1 MPEEPKSVLMHPQ
14 AAGGPIMA
22 APAEGEE
29 DEDGVFGWFS
39 QQQLDNV
46 DIEEQDCPLFMDE
59 EQLKDPKNAA
69 QLEWLSS
76 CTYEGMDGKEIALE
90 LKEKGNLVLKGDPV
104 QAGAAKTRPNPKLA
118 ITMYDDALYQEHDD
132 TVLKAVLWNNRAM
145 ANLKLKNWG
154 HVMTDCVKSI
164 RLNKTLK
171 AYWRGAQASLKL
183 KKFAPCKE
191 FCKEGLKL
199 EPEDKE
205 LLAIAAKAE
214 KEQAEAEA
222 EAAVR
227 EKAEK
232 RALRAEKM
240 LLATVKSRGV
250 RMGTRPEWLENTYHL
265 DLRNTEM
272 VYLDEEDS
280 LHWAMCF
287 LYPEH
292 ATSDLVQD
300 MHEDCALGEQ
310 LSQMFPPAVAPPSW
324 DVDRK
329 YDTPE
334 LVICYEA
341 SADPSGEKPNKR
353 FSKLPLECT
362 LKEALA
368 RTDFVVPGYPTFHVV
383 VKGSPF
389 ANQYLDDNF
398 IRVSSGGL

>member
-104 QAGAAKTRPNPKLA
+104 QAGAAKTKPNPKLA

-132 TVLKAVLWNNRAM
+132 TVLKAMLWNNRAM

-171 AYWRGAQASLKL
+171 AYWRGAQVRCLREP
-183 KKFAPCKE
+183 AP
-191 FCKEGLKL
+191 
-199 EPEDKE
+199 E
-205 LLAIAAKAE
+205 L
-214 KEQAEAEA
+214 
-222 EAAVR
+222 
-227 EKAEK
+227 
-232 RALRAEKM
+232 
-240 LLATVKSRGV
+240 
-250 RMGTRPEWLENTYHL
+250 
-265 DLRNTEM
+265 
-272 VYLDEEDS
+272 
-280 LHWAMCF
+280 
-287 LYPEH
+287 
-292 ATSDLVQD
+292 
-300 MHEDCALGEQ
+300 Q
-310 LSQMFPPAVAPPSW
+310 LSDAPAPQLS
-324 DVDRK
+324 D
-329 YDTPE
+329 
-334 LVICYEA
+334 A
-341 SADPSGEKPNKR
+341 SAPQLSDASAPQLSDASEPVCPAHLSCSLSLSQSAFLS
-353 FSKLPLECT
+353 FSTP
-362 LKEALA
+362 
-368 RTDFVVPGYPTFHVV
+368 
-383 VKGSPF
+383 
-389 ANQYLDDNF
+389 
-398 IRVSSGGL
+398 